1 MKFALL
7 ILTGIVFM
15 SCGTKKNAEAAED
28 TPVKNETY
36 PTTMKIVK
44 VTAEIGKI
52 NNSYVGDPITID
64 TIEIRR
70 NIMYI
75 DVTYSGGC
83 EEHEFQVIG
92 SNVTAKSMPAI
103 RSVQLIHN
111 ANGDTCRELK
121 KVKLEVYIENL
132 AEQQTAGSQIYLT
145 VDGWKG
151 KLLYEYMVG
160 GH

>member
-7 ILTGIVFM
+7 ILVGIVAM
-15 SCGTKKNAEAAED
+15 SCGTKKNAQTVEEIP
-28 TPVKNETY
+28 TKNETY

-44 VTAEIGKI
+44 VTAEVAKVNTSIQ
-52 NNSYVGDPITID
+52 SDPITID
-64 TIEIRR
+64 AIEIRR

-83 EEHEFQVIG
+83 EEHEFKVIG
-92 SNVTAKSMPAI
+92 SNAVAKSMPAI
-103 RSVQLIHN
+103 RSVQLIHKS
-111 ANGDTCRELK
+111 NGDTCRELK

-132 AEQQTAGSQIYLT
+132 ADQQVAGSQIYLT

-151 KLLYEYMVG
+151 KFLYEFMEG

>member
-7 ILTGIVFM
+7 IVTGIVLI
-15 SCGTKKNAEAAED
+15 SCGTNKNAETSVK
-28 TPVKNETY
+28 TPVKND
-36 PTTMKIVK
+36 TMPITMDIVK

-52 NNSYVGDPITID
+52 NDHAPSDPITID

-83 EEHEFQVIG
+83 EEHDFKVIG
-92 SNVTAKSMPAI
+92 SNAIAKSMPAI

-111 ANGDTCRELK
+111 ANGDSCRALK
-121 KVKLEVYIENL
+121 KVKLEVYIEDL
-132 AEQQTAGSQIYLT
+132 AEQQVAGSKIYLT

-151 KLLYEYMVG
+151 KLLYEFQEG

>member
-1 MKFALL
+1 MKFAFL
-7 ILTGIVFM
+7 ILVGTLTM
-15 SCGTKKNAEAAED
+15 SCGTTKNTDSTA
-28 TPVKNETY
+28 TIPTKNETT

-44 VTAEIGKI
+44 VTAELGKI
-52 NNSYVGDPITID
+52 NNTASSDPITID

-92 SNVTAKSMPAI
+92 SNAVAKSMPAI
-103 RSVQLIHN
+103 RSIQLIHK

-132 AEQQTAGSQIYLT
+132 AEQQVAGSKIYLT

-151 KLLYEYMVG
+151 KLLYEFMYG